1 MSGFLCLLFL
11 MHDETQRPKC
21 RHAHQKKSNKKLN
34 LFSRIKLN
42 FLLKYISFL
51 NVFSYQFWYMPWMTE
66 LFYTAT
72 GMWHVILRCRAQILP
87 EKKKSD
93 INGHHWVN
101 SYLFILLG
109 HIKNLYTNGIENPIA
124 RPYLRGWFHDFWRME
139 QFQQYLKEALA
150 SDGTIFWEV
159 HARVICCIFCLFFL
173 IASLYSLAIA
183 VLVVIHSAVQ
193 MSNSSCRSEALLTL
207 CL

>member
-101 SYLFILLG
+101 SYLLILLG

-139 QFQQYLKEALA
+139 QFQQ
-150 SDGTIFWEV
+150 
-159 HARVICCIFCLFFL
+159 
-173 IASLYSLAIA
+173 
-183 VLVVIHSAVQ
+183 
-193 MSNSSCRSEALLTL
+193 
-207 CL
+207 